1 MRATAVANKA
11 MKMRALD
18 VEISQMSALA
28 EKQLNDAIT
37 AFERRDL
44 ALASDVVDHDKLID
58 NAQHH
63 IEQDAIAILGS
74 ERLQGLAL
82 REVLAAIKMASE
94 LERIGD
100 LAKNVAKR
108 TKVISREPI
117 SDDVSAGTAVMGRQS
132 LLLVSDVLDAFSARN
147 VQAAKAVWGADDNI
161 DELYNSLFQDTL
173 TAMMQ
178 DPTQVNACT
187 QLVFV
192 AKNFERIGDHAT
204 NIAEILHFIVTG
216 DLLHDDRPKG
226 DETAVTSVALQD
238 S

>member
-1 MRATAVANKA
+1 MGVASGDTKA
-11 MKMRALD
+11 MKLRALD
-18 VEISQMSALA
+18 VEISQMGALA
-28 EKQLNDAIT
+28 EAQLNDAIS

-44 ALASDVVDHDKLID
+44 ALAEKVVHDDLRID
-58 NAQHH
+58 AAHH
-63 IEQDAIAILGS
+63 HVEQDAIAILGS
-74 ERLQGLAL
+74 ERIEGVAL
-82 REVLAAIKMASE
+82 REVLGAIKMASE

-108 TKVISREPI
+108 TRVITRAAPDDAVFKGTSR
-117 SDDVSAGTAVMGRQS
+117 MGRQS
-132 LLLVSDVLDAFSARN
+132 LLLVSDVLDAYAERNLNGAR
-147 VQAAKAVWGADDNI
+147 AVWGADDNI

-173 TAMMQ
+173 SAMIT
-178 DPTQVNACT
+178 DSTQVNACT

-204 NIAEILHFIVTG
+204 NIAEILHFLVTG
-216 DLLHDDRPKG
+216 DLLDAPRPKG